1 MLKLKMALYLLIIKE
16 ENLKIIEEINL
27 VIKDL
32 IITKTIIKI
41 IIIIN
46 IQAIIKIIQ
55 I

>member
-1 MLKLKMALYLLIIKE
+1 MLKLQMVLYLLIIKE

-32 IITKTIIKI
+32 IITKIIIEK
-41 IIIIN
+41 IIIN
-46 IQAIIKIIQ
+46 IQTIIKIIQ